1 MLKEEVLRV
10 LRDVG
15 IKASPESL
23 EMPTKEEFGDVS
35 FPCFEL
41 AKEMKKNPLELS
53 TEISRKI
60 QISKYP
66 LLLKVEARSGYVNF
80 FFYWEKIVE
89 RLLKEPFKKMKKGR
103 VMVEF
108 SQPNPVHP
116 MHIGHARSTFL
127 GDSLA
132 NILKYVGYRVIKAN
146 YMNDVGLQVAKLVT
160 AYKMWGKG
168 RRPKGKPDL
177 WLWDYYVK
185 FHEVVKDKPELE
197 EKAHETLRKF
207 ELEKDKKTISIWNK
221 LVRWCVKGFKET
233 YKNLGIKFDVWL
245 YESDFREMGKRIVE
259 QALLKNVAVKTPE
272 GAVVSNLKD
281 YGLPDTVLLRS
292 DGTGLYITSDL
303 GLTVYK
309 FEKYKLDSAIWVV
322 MSQQDL
328 HFKQLFKI
336 LELLGY
342 PWAKNCY
349 HFSYEAVKLPEG
361 KMSSREGRIVMID
374 EVLKELTS
382 LAYKEVERR
391 NQKMPRSKKMKIAKA
406 IAVSALKYAIL
417 KVEPENSITFDWNRM
432 LSFEGNT
439 APYIQYAHTR
449 CCSIL
454 RKAKKWKKVYRV
466 QKLED
471 AEKQLLKKLSQFS
484 TIVYQAADD
493 MRPHYICNYA
503 YELSTVF
510 NSFYEKC
517 PVLNVKEEK
526 VRNFRLTL
534 VEATRNVLKDCLK
547 MLGMRPL
554 EKM

>member
-15 IKASPESL
+15 IKATAESL

-41 AKEMKKNPLELS
+41 AKEMKKSPLELS

-66 LLLKVEARSGYVNF
+66 LILKVEARGGYVNF

-89 RLLKEPFKKMKKGR
+89 RLLKEPVEKGR
-103 VMVEF
+103 KGRIMVEF

-127 GDSLA
+127 GASLA
-132 NILKYVGYRVIKAN
+132 NILSYLGYKTIRAN

-160 AYKMWGKG
+160 AYKIWGKG
-168 RRPKGKPDL
+168 KRPKGKPDL
-177 WLWDYYVK
+177 WLWQYYVK
-185 FHEVVKDKPELE
+185 FHETAKVKPELE
-197 EKAHETLRKF
+197 EKARETLRKF
-207 ELEKDKKTISIWNK
+207 ELEKDKKTVALWNK
-221 LVRWCVKGFKET
+221 IVRWCVKGFEET
-233 YKNLGIKFDVWL
+233 YKNLGVKFDVWF
-245 YESDFREMGKRIVE
+245 YESNFRELGKKIVE
-259 QALLKNVAVKTPE
+259 KALLKNVAVRLAE
-272 GAVVSNLKD
+272 GHIVTNLKD

-292 DGTGLYITSDL
+292 DATGLYITSDL
-303 GLTVYK
+303 GLTVHK

-322 MSQQDL
+322 MSQQNL
-328 HFKQLFKI
+328 YFQQLFKL
-336 LELLGY
+336 LELLEY
-342 PWAKNCY
+342 PWAKNCH
-349 HFSYEAVKLPEG
+349 HFSYEAVTLPEG
-361 KMSSREGRIVMID
+361 KMSSREGRIVMLD
-374 EVLKELTS
+374 EVLKELIY
-382 LAYKEVERR
+382 LAYKEVEKR
-391 NQKMPRSKKMKIAKA
+391 NPNLPKKKKMSIAKA
-406 IAVSALKYAIL
+406 IAVGALKYAIL
-417 KVEPENSITFDWNRM
+417 KVEPENKIIFDWKKM
-432 LSFEGNT
+432 LSLEGNT

-449 CCSIL
+449 CSSIL
-454 RKAKKWKKVYRV
+454 RKAKKWKKVFRV
-466 QKLED
+466 QKLEEE
-471 AEKQLLKKLSQFS
+471 EKQLLKKLSFFNTVVQ
-484 TIVYQAADD
+484 QAADD

-517 PVLNVKEEK
+517 PVLSAKED

-534 VEATRNVLKDCLK
+534 VQVTKNILKDCLN
-547 MLGMRPL
+547 MLGIKPL

>member
-15 IKASPESL
+15 IKATAESL

-41 AKEMKKNPLELS
+41 AKEMKKSPLELS

-66 LLLKVEARSGYVNF
+66 LILKVEARGGYVNF

-89 RLLKEPFKKMKKGR
+89 RLLKEPVEKGR
-103 VMVEF
+103 KGRIMVEF

-127 GDSLA
+127 GASLA
-132 NILKYVGYRVIKAN
+132 NILSYLGYKTIRAN

-160 AYKMWGKG
+160 AYKIWGKG
-168 RRPKGKPDL
+168 KRPKGKPDL
-177 WLWDYYVK
+177 WLWQYYVK
-185 FHEVVKDKPELE
+185 FHETAKVKPELE
-197 EKAHETLRKF
+197 EKARETLRKF
-207 ELEKDKKTISIWNK
+207 ELEKDQKTVALWNK
-221 LVRWCVKGFKET
+221 IVRWCVKGFEET
-233 YKNLGIKFDVWL
+233 YKNLGVKFDVWF
-245 YESDFREMGKRIVE
+245 YESNFRELGKKIVE
-259 QALLKNVAVKTPE
+259 KALLKNVAVRLAE
-272 GAVVSNLKD
+272 GHIVTNLKD

-292 DGTGLYITSDL
+292 DATGLYITSDL
-303 GLTVYK
+303 GLTVHK

-322 MSQQDL
+322 MSQQNL
-328 HFKQLFKI
+328 YFQQLFKL
-336 LELLGY
+336 LELLEY
-342 PWAKNCY
+342 PWAKNCH
-349 HFSYEAVKLPEG
+349 HFSYEAVTLPEG
-361 KMSSREGRIVMID
+361 KMSSREGRIVMLD
-374 EVLKELTS
+374 EVLKELIY
-382 LAYKEVERR
+382 LAYKEVEKR
-391 NQKMPRSKKMKIAKA
+391 NPNLPKKKKMSIAKA
-406 IAVSALKYAIL
+406 IAVGALKYAIL
-417 KVEPENSITFDWNRM
+417 KVEPENKIIFDWKKM
-432 LSFEGNT
+432 LSLEGNT

-449 CCSIL
+449 CSSIL
-454 RKAKKWKKVYRV
+454 RKAKKWKKVFRV
-466 QKLED
+466 QKLEEE
-471 AEKQLLKKLSQFS
+471 EKQLLKKLSFFNTVVQ
-484 TIVYQAADD
+484 QAADD

-517 PVLNVKEEK
+517 PVLSAKED

-534 VEATRNVLKDCLK
+534 VQVTKNILKDCLN
-547 MLGMRPL
+547 MLGIKPL

>member
-15 IKASPESL
+15 IKATAESL

-41 AKEMKKNPLELS
+41 AKEMKKSPLELS

-66 LLLKVEARSGYVNF
+66 LILKVEARGGYVNF

-89 RLLKEPFKKMKKGR
+89 RLLKEPVEKGR
-103 VMVEF
+103 KGRIMVEF

-127 GDSLA
+127 GASLA
-132 NILKYVGYRVIKAN
+132 NILSYLGYKTIRAN

-160 AYKMWGKG
+160 AYKIWGKG
-168 RRPKGKPDL
+168 KRPKGKPDL
-177 WLWDYYVK
+177 WLWQYYVK
-185 FHEVVKDKPELE
+185 FHETAKVKPELE
-197 EKAHETLRKF
+197 EKARETLRKF
-207 ELEKDKKTISIWNK
+207 ELEKDQKTVALWNK
-221 LVRWCVKGFKET
+221 IVRWCVKGFEET
-233 YKNLGIKFDVWL
+233 YKNLGVKFDVWF
-245 YESDFREMGKRIVE
+245 YESNFRELGKKIVE
-259 QALLKNVAVKTPE
+259 KALLKNVAVRLAE
-272 GAVVSNLKD
+272 GHIVTNLKD

-292 DGTGLYITSDL
+292 DATGLYITSDL
-303 GLTVYK
+303 GLTVHK

-322 MSQQDL
+322 MSQQNL
-328 HFKQLFKI
+328 YFQQLFKL
-336 LELLGY
+336 LELLEY
-342 PWAKNCY
+342 PWAKNCH
-349 HFSYEAVKLPEG
+349 HFSYEAVTLPEG
-361 KMSSREGRIVMID
+361 KMSSREGRIVMLD
-374 EVLKELTS
+374 EVLKELIY
-382 LAYKEVERR
+382 LAYKEVEKR
-391 NQKMPRSKKMKIAKA
+391 NPNLPKKKKMSIAKA
-406 IAVSALKYAIL
+406 IAVGALKYAIL
-417 KVEPENSITFDWNRM
+417 KVEPENKITFDWKKM
-432 LSFEGNT
+432 LSLEGNT

-449 CCSIL
+449 CSSIL
-454 RKAKKWKKVYRV
+454 RKAKKWKKVFRV
-466 QKLED
+466 QKLEEE
-471 AEKQLLKKLSQFS
+471 EKQLLKKLSFFNTVVQ
-484 TIVYQAADD
+484 QAADD

-517 PVLNVKEEK
+517 PVLSAKED

-534 VEATRNVLKDCLK
+534 VQVTKNILKDCLN
-547 MLGMRPL
+547 MLGIKPL

>member
-15 IKASPESL
+15 IKASPGSL

-66 LLLKVEARSGYVNF
+66 LLLKVEARGGYVNF

-89 RLLKEPFKKMKKGR
+89 RLLKEPVEKGR
-103 VMVEF
+103 KGRIMVEF

-127 GDSLA
+127 GASLA
-132 NILKYVGYRVIKAN
+132 NILSYVGYKTIRAN

-160 AYKMWGKG
+160 AYKIWGKG
-168 RRPKGKPDL
+168 KRPKGKPDL
-177 WLWDYYVK
+177 WLWQYYVK
-185 FHEVVKDKPELE
+185 FHETAKVKPELE
-197 EKAHETLRKF
+197 EKARETLRKF
-207 ELEKDKKTISIWNK
+207 ELEKDKKTVDLWNK
-221 LVRWCVKGFKET
+221 IVRWCVKGFEET
-233 YKNLGIKFDVWL
+233 YRNLGVKFDVWF
-245 YESDFREMGKRIVE
+245 YESNFRELGKEIVE
-259 QALLKNVAVKTPE
+259 KALLKNVAVRSPE
-272 GAVVSNLKD
+272 GTIVTNLKD

-292 DGTGLYITSDL
+292 DNTGLYITSDL
-303 GLTVYK
+303 GLTVHK

-322 MSQQDL
+322 MSQQNL
-328 HFKQLFKI
+328 YFKQLFKL

-342 PWAKNCY
+342 PWAKNCH
-349 HFSYEAVKLPEG
+349 HFSYEAVNLPEG
-361 KMSSREGRIVMID
+361 KMSSREGRIVMLD

-382 LAYKEVERR
+382 LTYKEVEKRNPKLPRR
-391 NQKMPRSKKMKIAKA
+391 KKMNIAKA
-406 IAVSALKYAIL
+406 IAVGALKYAIL
-417 KVEPENSITFDWNRM
+417 KVEPENKITFDWKKM
-432 LSFEGNT
+432 LSLEGNT

-449 CCSIL
+449 CSSIL
-454 RKAKKWKKVYRV
+454 RKAKKWKKVFRI
-466 QKLED
+466 QKLEEG
-471 AEKQLLKKLSQFS
+471 EKQLLKKLSLFN
-484 TIVYQAADD
+484 TIVQQAADD

-517 PVLNVKEEK
+517 PVLSAKEA

-534 VEATRNVLKDCLK
+534 VQLTKNILKDCLN
-547 MLGMRPL
+547 MLGIKPL

>member
-15 IKASPESL
+15 IKATAESL

-41 AKEMKKNPLELS
+41 AKEMKKSPLELS

-66 LLLKVEARSGYVNF
+66 LILKVEARGGYVNF

-89 RLLKEPFKKMKKGR
+89 RLLKEPVEKGR
-103 VMVEF
+103 KGRIMVEF

-127 GDSLA
+127 GASLA
-132 NILKYVGYRVIKAN
+132 NILSYLGYKTIRAN

-160 AYKMWGKG
+160 AYKIWGKG
-168 RRPKGKPDL
+168 KRPKGKPDL
-177 WLWDYYVK
+177 WLWQYYVK
-185 FHEVVKDKPELE
+185 FHETAKVKPELE
-197 EKAHETLRKF
+197 EKARETLRKF
-207 ELEKDKKTISIWNK
+207 ELEKDKKTVALWNK
-221 LVRWCVKGFKET
+221 IVRWCVKGFEET
-233 YKNLGIKFDVWL
+233 YKNLGVKFDVWF
-245 YESDFREMGKRIVE
+245 YESNFRELGKKIVE
-259 QALLKNVAVKTPE
+259 KALLKNVAVRLAE
-272 GAVVSNLKD
+272 GHIVTNLKD

-292 DGTGLYITSDL
+292 DATGLYITSDL
-303 GLTVYK
+303 GLTVHK

-322 MSQQDL
+322 MSQQNL
-328 HFKQLFKI
+328 YFQQLFKL
-336 LELLGY
+336 LELLEY
-342 PWAKNCY
+342 PWAKNCH
-349 HFSYEAVKLPEG
+349 HFSYEAVTLPEG
-361 KMSSREGRIVMID
+361 KMSSREGRIVMLD
-374 EVLKELTS
+374 EVLKELIY
-382 LAYKEVERR
+382 LAYKEVEKR
-391 NQKMPRSKKMKIAKA
+391 NPNLPKKKKMSIAKA
-406 IAVSALKYAIL
+406 IAVGALKYAIL
-417 KVEPENSITFDWNRM
+417 KVEPENKITFDWKKM
-432 LSFEGNT
+432 LSLEGNT

-449 CCSIL
+449 CSSIL
-454 RKAKKWKKVYRV
+454 RKAKKWKKVFRV
-466 QKLED
+466 QKLEEE
-471 AEKQLLKKLSQFS
+471 EKQLLKKLSFFNTVVQ
-484 TIVYQAADD
+484 QAADD

-517 PVLNVKEEK
+517 PVLSAKED

-534 VEATRNVLKDCLK
+534 VQVTKNILKDCLN
-547 MLGMRPL
+547 MLGIKPL